1 MILALYLGR
10 SWRTAEA
17 SGCGATLNQS
27 LLLPYT
33 TTRTTEGPQSRKC
46 EEGDKIGNGPLLERG
61 SVTHPAA
68 AAAANVLRP
77 VQPMGLHHP
86 VHGVPLLSC

>member
-1 MILALYLGR
+1 MILPLYLGR
-10 SWRTAEA
+10 SWQTAEA
-17 SGCGATLNQS
+17 SGCGATLSPS
-27 LLLPYT
+27 LLLPCT
-33 TTRTTEGPQSRKC
+33 TIRTTEGPQSRKC
-46 EEGDKIGNGPLLERG
+46 ERGGDKIGNGPLRERG
-61 SVTHPAA
+61 RVTHPA